1 MPGDVNKS
9 QISPLQRGCLRL
21 PALVR
26 KKASRGALVIPTRER
41 SETGGIPTLTSFR
54 LKALRR
60 SRGFTLLELMIVIF
74 IIMILASIAMP
85 VYNQSV
91 IQARESVLRSN
102 LASLRSVI
110 SQYTLDKQKAPQ
122 SLDELVTAGYL
133 RQIPLDPITHQPN
146 WEVVQEDVMMAV
158 DQQDPGITDVHSA
171 SNETASDGTAYS
183 SW

>member
-9 QISPLQRGCLRL
+9 QFSPVQRR
-21 PALVR
+21 
-26 KKASRGALVIPTRER
+26 ALVIPTRER
-41 SETGGIPTLTSFR
+41 SETGGIPTPTSFR
-54 LKALRR
+54 QKALRR

>member
-1 MPGDVNKS
+1 MPGGVNNS
-9 QISPLQRGCLRL
+9 QSSALQHGCLRL
-21 PALVR
+21 PAR
-26 KKASRGALVIPTRER
+26 ARGKA
-41 SETGGIPTLTSFR
+41 F
-54 LKALRR
+54 RR

-183 SW
+183 TW